1 MRFFPR
7 ITPEL
12 PVILN
17 GRLAGCKAT
26 LSSLSLGGA
35 FLRGP
40 FPAVKIGDS
49 LFLKYNLPTHGLF
62 ENSGK
67 AVRKETEGVAV
78 QFYDLDSSS
87 KIKLWKYIAD
97 GLKNLNE
104 CPYCGHS
111 YDGLPQACGRCAWNL
126 DFHSPVYLEYHQK
139 TCILKK
145 LHSKAEKLSADQLR
159 RVVDLLEPESSRQL
173 STGLFQEFVGTSRAM
188 REVYVKIQR
197 VASTDVPVLLLG
209 ESGTG
214 KELTALAIHERSK
227 KKDEAF
233 VPINCAAIPENL
245 LEAELFGYEKGSY
258 TGAHA
263 RKLGK
268 FEYADGG
275 TLFLDEIAELPPAL
289 QAKLLRFLENQ
300 MIERIGT
307 VTAKKVNVR
316 FIAATNCDLQA
327 ALAQRRFRP
336 DLFYRLEAF
345 TIKLPPVRERGE
357 DILLLARS
365 FLKKF
370 SREIGVIREF
380 SPEAL
385 KAMSHY
391 GWPGNVREIANK
403 IRKALVLGSGPCLKP
418 KDLDLPDLE
427 GSESGKKSAKGE
439 NGREKLEKQKVIETL
454 ELCRHNISRTSKVL
468 GVSRPTV
475 YHLKRKFGI

>member
-1 MRFFPR
+1 MRLFPR

-12 PVILN
+12 AVILN
-17 GRLAGCKAT
+17 GRLAGSKAM

-40 FPAVKIGDS
+40 FPTVKIGDS
-49 LFLKYNLPTHGLF
+49 LFMKYHLPSHGLF
-62 ENSGK
+62 ESSGK
-67 AVRKETEGVAV
+67 AVRKDTEGVAV

-87 KIKLWKYIAD
+87 KIKLWEYIAD
-97 GLKNLNE
+97 GLKNLHA

-111 YDGLPQACGRCAWNL
+111 YEGLPQACARCGWNL

-139 TCILKK
+139 TCMLKR

-159 RVVDLLEPESSRQL
+159 RVVDLLAPEFSRQP
-173 STGLFQEFVGTSRAM
+173 SADLFPEFVGTSQAM
-188 REVYVKIQR
+188 KKVYVKIQR
-197 VASTDVPVLLLG
+197 VAPTDVPVLLLG

-227 KKDEAF
+227 RKDEAF
-233 VPINCAAIPENL
+233 ITINCAAIPENL

-258 TGAHA
+258 TGAHT
-263 RKLGK
+263 RKIGK

-289 QAKLLRFLENQ
+289 QAKILRFLDNQ

-307 VTAKKVNVR
+307 VTGKKINVR

-327 ALAQRRFRP
+327 ALSRGRFRP

-345 TIKLPPVRERGE
+345 TIKLPPVRERRG
-357 DILLLARS
+357 DILLLAQS
-365 FLKKF
+365 FLRKF
-370 SREIGVIREF
+370 SREIGVIRDF

-385 KAMSHY
+385 EAMGIY
-391 GWPGNVREIANK
+391 AWPGNVREMANK
-403 IRKALVLGSGPCLKP
+403 IRKALILGSDHFLKP
-418 KDLDLPDLE
+418 RDLDLPDMTVSGPGE
-427 GSESGKKSAKGE
+427 ESAAGG
-439 NGREKLEKQKVIETL
+439 NGRGKIEKQKVMETL
-454 ELCRHNISRTSKVL
+454 EQCRHNISSTAKIL